1 MLRICYIM
9 KKNTGSKKQDEII
22 LKIKQGP
29 IGRYNLTK
37 QQTKQVTLFSC
48 VRLSGISCSMYS
60 MRRDSASR
68 TYFWILPPSLSEEF
82 YGFFLMLLEVLPF
95 KLKIQNI
102 ASRQTTSS
110 FRNVCMLLV
119 GLQCSS

>member
-1 MLRICYIM
+1 M

-82 YGFFLMLLEVLPF
+82 YGFFKCYWKSYLLNLKF
-95 KLKIQNI
+95 KILQADKPPP
-102 ASRQTTSS
+102 ASGM
-110 FRNVCMLLV
+110 FA
-119 GLQCSS
+119 CS